1 MLIMGNWLLGSR
13 NLIMPGNYLLAIM
26 LEINNYLKF
35 LSSGELS
42 GMDYENFVIETIEIE
57 VSYIF

>member
-1 MLIMGNWLLGSR
+1 
-13 NLIMPGNYLLAIM
+13 M

-57 VSYIF
+57 VSYIFWYIQAVRGSYIW

>member
-1 MLIMGNWLLGSR
+1 
-13 NLIMPGNYLLAIM
+13 MPGNYLLAIM